1 MPNTVLRPW
10 FEHSEGSSLDRAF
23 DARVAIFAPVSRE
36 DPKHGRWILPLV
48 VAGLIGFTYVFVT
61 ALPEAEEVDPAPAA
75 GTSSTTTTTE
85 ATTTSTT
92 TTTLDPEAAA
102 FIEATQTIERNVT
115 DLANL
120 AQQINDS
127 WDTRDV
133 TYTPTREAL
142 EDLETQTET
151 LGDVVE
157 ATVVPNSAASAWE
170 NVIAGLEA
178 METEAAGMVFGLV
191 EAEGT
196 APRLDALE
204 AYKLAA
210 DTVENALGEVRGAV
224 RAGGA

>member
-1 MPNTVLRPW
+1 M
-10 FEHSEGSSLDRAF
+10 
-23 DARVAIFAPVSRE
+23 SRE

-48 VAGLIGFTYVFVT
+48 VAGLIAFTYVFVT
-61 ALPEAEEVDPAPAA
+61 ALPEAEEVAPESAS

-92 TTTLDPEAAA
+92 TTALDPETAA
-102 FIEATQTIERNVT
+102 FVEATRTIERNVT
-115 DLANL
+115 DLAEL

-142 EDLETQTET
+142 EDLETQTVT

-157 ATVVPNSAASAWE
+157 ATDVPDSAATAWE
-170 NVIAGLEA
+170 DVTAGLES
-178 METEAAGMVFGLV
+178 METEAAGMIFGLV
-191 EAEGT
+191 QAEGSQ
-196 APRLDALE
+196 PRLDALE

-210 DTVENALGEVRGAV
+210 DTAENALGDARRAV
-224 RAGGA
+224 RNG

>member
-1 MPNTVLRPW
+1 M
-10 FEHSEGSSLDRAF
+10 
-23 DARVAIFAPVSRE
+23 VAIFAPVSRE

-61 ALPEAEEVDPAPAA
+61 ALPEAEEITPGSAT
-75 GTSSTTTTTE
+75 GSTTTTTTE

-102 FIEATQTIERNVT
+102 FIEATQTLERNVT
-115 DLANL
+115 DLAEL

-142 EDLETQTET
+142 EDLETQTIT
-151 LGDVVE
+151 LEE
-157 ATVVPNSAASAWE
+157 AAAAEVPDSATEEW
-170 NVIAGLEA
+170 VGVTTGLED
-178 METEAAGMVFGLV
+178 MTNAAGAMIFGLV
-191 EAEGT
+191 EAAGT
-196 APRLDALE
+196 QPRLDALE

-210 DTVENALGEVRGAV
+210 DTVENALSDVRRAV
-224 RAGGA
+224 RNQ